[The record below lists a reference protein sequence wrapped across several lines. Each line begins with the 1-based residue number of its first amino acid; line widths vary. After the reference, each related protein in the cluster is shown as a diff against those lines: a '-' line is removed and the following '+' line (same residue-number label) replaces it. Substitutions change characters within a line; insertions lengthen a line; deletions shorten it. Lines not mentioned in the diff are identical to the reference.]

1 MKEIKSTYI
10 INETM
15 QNNIKRSMQYLI
27 DNGVA
32 KDKIVLVLYVI
43 LADGVVGVDNSI
55 KCLIAS
61 GVEQDRAKI
70 VLRTLGY
77 TLFNAELFP
86 EIA

>member
-1 MKEIKSTYI
+1 MKEIESTYI

-61 GVEQDRAKI
+61 SVEQDRAKI

-86 EIA
+86 EMA

>member
-1 MKEIKSTYI
+1 MKEIESTYI
-10 INETM
+10 INEIM

-55 KCLIAS
+55 KYLIAS

-86 EIA
+86 EMA

>member
-1 MKEIKSTYI
+1 MKEIESTYI

-32 KDKIVLVLYVI
+32 KDKIALVLYVI
-43 LADGVVGVDNSI
+43 LADGVVGVDNPI

-86 EIA
+86 EMA

>member
-1 MKEIKSTYI
+1 MKEIESTYI

-43 LADGVVGVDNSI
+43 LAGWCCGR
-55 KCLIAS
+55 
-61 GVEQDRAKI
+61 G
-70 VLRTLGY
+70 
-77 TLFNAELFP
+77 
-86 EIA
+86 